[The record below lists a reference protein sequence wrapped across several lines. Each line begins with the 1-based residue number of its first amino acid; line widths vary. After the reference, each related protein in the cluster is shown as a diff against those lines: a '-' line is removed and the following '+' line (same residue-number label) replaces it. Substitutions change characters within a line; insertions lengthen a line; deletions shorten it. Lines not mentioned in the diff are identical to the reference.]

1 MVLDNPIL
9 SSQAGSRQG
18 FLGLQVV
25 VQAFQIAQVL
35 NLHTFGLVTLTI
47 GTGIRLDKSIIHIV
61 GLPEQLEQ
69 ELKLLTGGF
78 TAAVPRLLKL
88 MGFLRE
94 LPANQKDPFHLD
106 QEALDS

>member
-1 MVLDNPIL
+1 M
-9 SSQAGSRQG
+9 
-18 FLGLQVV
+18 V

-94 LPANQKDPFHLD
+94 LPANKKDPFHLD